1 MPVEIGLNQSTAFE
15 ALTNDFPPD
24 CQAEESQL
32 LSLTENSMLCY
43 NTYYV
48 LLSLRSCLE
57 VVTTLELSVLN
68 MGHVG
73 WNPFILKLGT

>member
-1 MPVEIGLNQSTAFE
+1 
-15 ALTNDFPPD
+15 
-24 CQAEESQL
+24 
-32 LSLTENSMLCY
+32 MLCY

-73 WNPFILKLGT
+73 WNQFILNLGI